1 MHTLPILVPGRTEP
15 VTVPCELLTD
25 FSIDVFLPS
34 RGGLRRFDVVLTT
47 SNPLEA
53 EVGSV
58 TLSNPEAD
66 PRLSMGDGYE
76 VDSDEQQR
84 ADEAAA
90 DVLVDVLCQLGMNPR
105 DRIPEAYVQTDSILY
120 AIARAWVAE
129 EDAVSLQSAM
139 CSVLRAAGLHNADRD
154 AYALVPDLASAKGRA
169 ASPACEAMRGYVAH
183 ALDAAVEAQRVK
195 AEAQQANHPSP
206 DDEDE
211 AGSERVRNPRHLD
224 SSTLRCLDV
233 EY

>member
-15 VTVPCELLTD
+15 VTVPCELPPD
-25 FSIDVFLPS
+25 FFVDVFLPS

-47 SNPLEA
+47 SNPIEA

-58 TLSNPEAD
+58 TLSRPESD

-90 DVLVDVLCQLGMNPR
+90 DVLSGTLYFLGLNPGPR
-105 DRIPEAYVQTDSILY
+105 TPVAENAPPALR

-129 EDAVSLQSAM
+129 EDAVSLQSRM
-139 CSVLRAAGLHNADRD
+139 CSLLLSAGLHNADRD

-169 ASPACEAMRGYVAH
+169 ASPACEALRGYVAH
-183 ALDAAVEAQRVK
+183 ALDAAVEAQRAK

-211 AGSERVRNPRHLD
+211 AGSERVRNPLHLD
-224 SSTLRCLDV
+224 SATLRCLDV